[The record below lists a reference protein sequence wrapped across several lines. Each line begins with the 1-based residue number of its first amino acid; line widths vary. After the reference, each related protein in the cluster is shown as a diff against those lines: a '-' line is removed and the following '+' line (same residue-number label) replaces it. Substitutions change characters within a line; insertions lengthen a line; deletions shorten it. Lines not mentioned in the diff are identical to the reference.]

1 MPVEIQMPCE
11 TPMHSVLATKLA
23 LATNELLEA
32 FNNAPPEDS
41 LCKRKIFQAAKDIRK
56 AAKATRVFDQFND
69 LSTCFFSQFEYKYI
83 QYWNFQRREEK
94 ANKKANNKAN
104 NKAKKKAKKKVKASI
119 LGRIEEMQ
127 VV

>member
-1 MPVEIQMPCE
+1 MPVEIQLPCE
-11 TPMHSVLATKLA
+11 TPMYSVLATKLA

-32 FNNAPPEDS
+32 FNNTSPEDS
-41 LCKRKIFQAAKDIRK
+41 LCRRKIFQAAKDIRK

-83 QYWNFQRREEK
+83 QYWNLQRREEK
-94 ANKKANNKAN
+94 ANKKA
-104 NKAKKKAKKKVKASI
+104 KKKVKTS
-119 LGRIEEMQ
+119 LRSRIEEMQ